1 MAGGVPPRESLMGC
15 ARFRFRSTHF
25 ITILLLKPNEGYLP
39 ESLRSRPCCA
49 CMVSI
54 VEVVVRVGGLD
65 LRLRSM
71 QKSRIDDVVVKE
83 ERAWTARWGFKF
95 VQAVE

>member
-1 MAGGVPPRESLMGC
+1 
-15 ARFRFRSTHF
+15 
-25 ITILLLKPNEGYLP
+25 
-39 ESLRSRPCCA
+39 
-49 CMVSI
+49 MVSI

-83 ERAWTARWGFKF
+83 ERAWTARWGFKY